1 MPEAGTQLAYV
12 IKFVADMAAATAFH
26 RDKLSLTPGF
36 ESPFWT
42 EFQTGTTKLALH
54 PATGEH
60 PAGSCQLGFNVADLD
75 AFYADRERIGI
86 DFVEPPTMQHGTKLA
101 TFVDNEGTPC
111 RISG

>member
-1 MPEAGTQLAYV
+1 MQLAYV
-12 IKFVADMAAATAFH
+12 IKFVGEMAAATAFH

-42 EFQTGTTKLALH
+42 EFQTGTTRLALH
-54 PATGEH
+54 PATDQH
-60 PAGSCQLGFNVADLD
+60 PAGTCQLGFHVADLD

-86 DFVEPPTMQHGTKLA
+86 SFIAPPAMQHGARIAAFL
-101 TFVDNEGTPC
+101 DSEGVAC